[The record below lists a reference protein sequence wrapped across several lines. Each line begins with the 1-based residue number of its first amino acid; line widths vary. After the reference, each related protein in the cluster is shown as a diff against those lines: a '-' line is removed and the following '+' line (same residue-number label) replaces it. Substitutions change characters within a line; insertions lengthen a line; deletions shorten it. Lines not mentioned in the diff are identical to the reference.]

1 MSTVTLYVRDA
12 DAKLIEQAK
21 AKLGDSLSSVFMDC
35 VRDRMDQLPWQ
46 SEEGRGKLKLT
57 KTERVILANQYRLL
71 EILAPDGESDY
82 FAQRRE
88 IVEKG
93 YAIHYSEID
102 QWFYEEMEPEA
113 SREILDILNMFRA
126 LTNAAGRKLSVGA
139 KLRFEGFDGNEESS
153 EFGYVIF
160 LVETLKRFTEINA
173 NELNSHWPMLGRY
186 RAMLAEWRECKEK
199 YELTQAEIDRI
210 AAAAEQN

>member
-1 MSTVTLYVRDA
+1 MATVTLYVRDA
-12 DAKLIEQAK
+12 DAKLIEEAK

-35 VRDRMDQLPWQ
+35 VRDRVDQLPWQ

-71 EILAPDGESDY
+71 EVLVPDEADY

-113 SREILDILNMFRA
+113 SRDILDILNMFRA
-126 LTNAAGRKLSVGA
+126 ISNAAHRKLSVSA
-139 KLRFEGFDGNEESS
+139 KLTFEGFDGNEESS
-153 EFGYVIF
+153 EFGYVTF

-173 NELNSHWPMLGRY
+173 NQLNSHCPMLKRY
-186 RAMLAEWRECKEK
+186 RAMLAEWRECKVE
-199 YELTQAEIDRI
+199 YELTQAEVDRI
-210 AAAAEQN
+210 AAAAERN

>member
-1 MSTVTLYVRDA
+1 MATVTLYVRDV
-12 DAKLIEQAK
+12 DAKLIEEAK

-35 VRDRMDQLPWQ
+35 VRDRVDQLPWQ

-71 EILAPDGESDY
+71 EVLVPDEADY

-126 LTNAAGRKLSVGA
+126 ISNAAHRKLSVSA
-139 KLRFEGFDGNEESS
+139 
-153 EFGYVIF
+153 
-160 LVETLKRFTEINA
+160 
-173 NELNSHWPMLGRY
+173 
-186 RAMLAEWRECKEK
+186 
-199 YELTQAEIDRI
+199 
-210 AAAAEQN
+210 

>member
-1 MSTVTLYVRDA
+1 MATVTLYVRDA
-12 DAKLIEQAK
+12 DAKLLEKAK
-21 AKLGDSLSSVFMDC
+21 ATLGDSLSSVFMDC
-35 VRDRMDQLPWQ
+35 VRDRVDQLPWQ
-46 SEEGRGKLKLT
+46 SEAGGGKLKLT
-57 KTERVILANQYRLL
+57 KVERVILANQYRLL
-71 EILAPDGESDY
+71 EVLVPAEAAY

-126 LTNAAGRKLSVGA
+126 LSDAADRKLSVGVN
-139 KLRFEGFDGNEESS
+139 LRFGGFDGNDESS
-153 EFGYVIF
+153 EFGYVTF
-160 LVETLKRFTEINA
+160 LVERLQRFTEINTT
-173 NELNSHWPMLGRY
+173 ELNSHWPMMGRY

-210 AAAAEQN
+210 AAAAERN

>member
-1 MSTVTLYVRDA
+1 MATVTLYVREA

-35 VRDRMDQLPWQ
+35 VRDRVDQLPWQ
-46 SEEGRGKLKLT
+46 SEDGRGKLKLT

-71 EILAPDGESDY
+71 EALVPDEADY
-82 FAQRRE
+82 FAQRRQ

-102 QWFYEEMEPEA
+102 QWFYDEMEPEA
-113 SREILDILNMFRA
+113 SREVLDILNMFRA
-126 LTNAAGRKLSVGA
+126 LTKAARQNLSVGA
-139 KLRFEGFDGNEESS
+139 KLNFEGFDGNEEAA
-153 EFGYVIF
+153 EFGYVTF
-160 LVETLKRFTEINA
+160 LIETLGRFTEIDI
-173 NELNSHWPMLGRY
+173 NELNSHWPMLERY

-210 AAAAEQN
+210 AAAAERN

>member
-1 MSTVTLYVRDA
+1 MATVTLYVRDA
-12 DAKLIEQAK
+12 DAKLIEEAK

-35 VRDRMDQLPWQ
+35 VRDRVDQLPWQ

-57 KTERVILANQYRLL
+57 RAERVLLANQYRLL
-71 EILAPDGESDY
+71 EVLVPDESEY

-88 IVEKG
+88 IVQQG

-102 QWFYEEMEPEA
+102 QWFYEEMSPEA

-126 LTNAAGRKLSVGA
+126 LTNAASRKLSVGE
-139 KLRFEGFDGNEESS
+139 KLGFEGFDGNEESS
-153 EFGYVIF
+153 EFGYVTF

-173 NELNSHWPMLGRY
+173 NKLNSHWPMLGRY

-210 AAAAEQN
+210 ATAAEQN